1 MYLFHRV
8 DDVRLLWLPVQDV
21 CVDIGGC
28 DKLLYGKRSFLMEKG
43 DAYNSYI
50 WS

>member
-8 DDVRLLWLPVQDV
+8 EDVRLLWLPVQDV

-28 DKLLYGKRSFLMEKG
+28 DKLLFGKVFSNGERGCLQ
-43 DAYNSYI
+43 
-50 WS
+50 